1 MVYLLDQYDFQFFH
15 KQTHLPPQMFLKYI
29 SIILNGHKWNTML
42 FIKCTI
48 MKNGTFKSNKSF
60 LLILKQNVTWTCLKK
75 GFVTTTPPWQKLRLH
90 SCVVCISFFKEAN
103 KHSLIS
109 NNEDKSESAL
119 RRQHAQPRHSQAEIN
134 SSLHCA
140 YFRAPRGFKH
150 TNRRAFHT

>member
-1 MVYLLDQYDFQFFH
+1 MVISGIQCYLSNVQLW
-15 KQTHLPPQMFLKYI
+15 KTELLKATKAFYKFW
-29 SIILNGHKWNTML
+29 NKTWPGH
-42 FIKCTI
+42 
-48 MKNGTFKSNKSF
+48 
-60 LLILKQNVTWTCLKK
+60 VLKK

-109 NNEDKSESAL
+109 DNEDKSESAL

-140 YFRAPRGFKH
+140 YFRAPRGFKY
-150 TNRRAFHT
+150 TNRRAFHTWRKLQHHGLSTKHKQNPLFHFKRPIGSTLYK